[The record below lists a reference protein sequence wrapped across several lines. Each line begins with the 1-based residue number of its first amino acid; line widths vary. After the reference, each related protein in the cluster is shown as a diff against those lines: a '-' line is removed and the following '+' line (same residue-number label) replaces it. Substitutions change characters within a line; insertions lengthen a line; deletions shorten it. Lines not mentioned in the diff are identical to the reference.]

1 MSLHGDVF
9 IILQRGHE
17 SSSRK
22 ARGTRSYC
30 VSILGEVAD
39 VGMQTAKGHETVS
52 ALLKQ
57 INIAPEGFR
66 REQLRLLAVSE
77 IEKSQVFNSRRHG
90 LYSY

>member
-1 MSLHGDVF
+1 
-9 IILQRGHE
+9 
-17 SSSRK
+17 
-22 ARGTRSYC
+22 
-30 VSILGEVAD
+30 
-39 VGMQTAKGHETVS
+39 MQTAKGHETVS